1 MYSQISCLMTDL
13 ETSHF
18 SVKKKKKKKEFW
30 RAHNVTPKKAEMK
43 LNIK

>member
-1 MYSQISCLMTDL
+1 MTEL

-18 SVKKKKKKKEFW
+18 SVKKKKKKEFW
-30 RAHNVTPKKAEMK
+30 RVHNVTPKKAEMK

>member
-18 SVKKKKKKKEFW
+18 SVKKKKKELW
-30 RAHNVTPKKAEMK
+30 SVHNVTPKKAEMK